1 MRKSILEG
9 LRSELLDR
17 APLSALPT
25 DVVGRAATL
34 NTWGS
39 NAIAGNTLSL
49 RDVEEVIHGDRTPG
63 GHPVRE
69 VLETVSHDQVWR
81 GLFGRVEDPVNAAT
95 ALELHALTFYRLDIE
110 AGMLRKVPR
119 KGRAH
124 PDYLIPMLRDW
135 EEELLERELT
145 HADVFETAAWMHSM
159 LLALHPFTDGNGRVA
174 RLLLGLQLLKHNWP
188 PVHLLPED
196 GKRYEAAITDG
207 HSGDHV
213 PLVAMIGELMGRSL
227 LLMLDGIGGGDDE
240 LMRVSELAR
249 DGPYTAKY
257 LALRASQGQLPAV
270 KRGGRWWTSRRAV
283 GLYRR
288 DVGKD

>member
-1 MRKSILEG
+1 MHKSILEG
-9 LRSELLDR
+9 LRSELLER
-17 APLSALPT
+17 APLSALPLE
-25 DVVGRAATL
+25 VVGRAAAL

-49 RDVEEVIHGDRTPG
+49 RDVEEVILEDRTPG
-63 GHPVRE
+63 GHPVRD

-81 GLFGRVEDPVNAAT
+81 GLFGRVEDPVNAAI
-95 ALELHALTFYRLDIE
+95 ALELHALTFYRLDPE
-110 AGMLRKVPR
+110 AGRLRKVPR

-135 EEELLERELT
+135 EEELAERELT
-145 HADVFETAAWMHSM
+145 HADVFETAAWMHSR
-159 LLALHPFTDGNGRVA
+159 LLALHPFSDGNGRVA
-174 RLLLGLQLLKHNWP
+174 RLLLGLHLLKHNWP
-188 PVHLLPED
+188 PVHLVPED
-196 GKRYEAAITDG
+196 GPRYEAAIEAG
-207 HSGDHV
+207 HSGDHH

-227 LLMLDGIGGGDDE
+227 LLMLDGIGGESDRM
-240 LMRVSELAR
+240 LRVSKLAR